1 MRKKYLKVE
10 SIYLYH
16 LTNAEL
22 INFLRR
28 FMALLPLE
36 DDGEGGKHA
45 PKLSITSEMVAEGN
59 GYLET
64 AADLNRQSKLK
75 AETKPKK
82 EIDRLRDRMVVFI
95 IDRISFLRSSPDAAV
110 AAAAELLYIVVKPY
124 KGIGSLSYNRETEEI
139 TGLLTDLNKPENV
152 DAVKAL
158 GIEKDIDDLKSYND
172 QFIALV
178 AAADETSST
187 LALNE
192 KMSDLRVQMIDWY
205 DEMADRAF
213 ASNLLNES
221 EESLYFVSGL
231 NALIQS
237 VEASY
242 KQRIAQSKGNQDETT
257 DAGEL
262 PTEN

>member
-45 PKLSITSEMVAEGN
+45 PKLAITSEMVAEGN

-152 DAVKAL
+152 DAVRTL

-192 KMSDLRVQMIDWY
+192 KMSDLRVQMVDWY

-242 KQRIAQSKGNQDETT
+242 KQRIAQSKDNQGETPES
-257 DAGEL
+257 GEL

>member
-28 FMALLPLE
+28 FMDLLPLE
-36 DDGEGGKHA
+36 DDEEGGKHA
-45 PKLSITSEMVAEGN
+45 PALAITSEMVAEGN
-59 GYLET
+59 GYLQT

-95 IDRISFLRSSPDAAV
+95 IDRISFLRSSAV

-152 DAVKAL
+152 DAVRTL

-192 KMSDLRVQMIDWY
+192 KMSDWY

-221 EESLYFVSGL
+221 EESLYFISGL

-237 VEASY
+237 VETSY
-242 KQRIAQSKGNQDETT
+242 KQRIAQSKGNQDETPES
-257 DAGEL
+257 GEL

>member
-1 MRKKYLKVE
+1 M
-10 SIYLYH
+10 
-16 LTNAEL
+16 
-22 INFLRR
+22 
-28 FMALLPLE
+28 
-36 DDGEGGKHA
+36 
-45 PKLSITSEMVAEGN
+45 
-59 GYLET
+59 
-64 AADLNRQSKLK
+64 
-75 AETKPKK
+75 
-82 EIDRLRDRMVVFI
+82 
-95 IDRISFLRSSPDAAV
+95 
-110 AAAAELLYIVVKPY
+110 VKPY

-152 DAVKAL
+152 DAVRTL

-221 EESLYFVSGL
+221 EESLYFISGL

-237 VEASY
+237 VETSY
-242 KQRIAQSKGNQDETT
+242 KQRIAQSKGNQDETPES
-257 DAGEL
+257 GEL